1 MSSQGVGAVAIN
13 NLMEDAATAE
23 ISRAQLWQWLR
34 HKARIDDGRLF
45 DVDFYQK
52 IMCEE
57 LEKLGGKDKQ
67 KLGQASVILDKLIL
81 CPAMEEF
88 LTLPAYEILVQETAK
103 L

>member
-1 MSSQGVGAVAIN
+1 MAIN

-23 ISRAQLWQWLR
+23 ISRAQIWQWLR
-34 HKARIDDGRLF
+34 HKAKLNDGRVF
-45 DVDFYQK
+45 DVDIYHK
-52 IMCEE
+52 LHEEE

-67 KLGQASVILDKLIL
+67 KLGQASTLLNRMIL

-88 LTLPAYEILVQETAK
+88 LTIPAYEILVQESAK